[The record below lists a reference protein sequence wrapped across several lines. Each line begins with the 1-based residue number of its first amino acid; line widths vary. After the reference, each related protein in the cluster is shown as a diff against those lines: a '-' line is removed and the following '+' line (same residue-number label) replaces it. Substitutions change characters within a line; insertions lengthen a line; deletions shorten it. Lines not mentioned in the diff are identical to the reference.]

1 MNPPGTR
8 PDPPP
13 SSAEPP
19 SSTGG
24 CPGGQGATGSRKLGP
39 LPLTG
44 TCHVPAVLGTRNH
57 PTGRERETP
66 TPAGEPSLRP
76 PGPSAHPPTS
86 GEGGKQPAHLQP
98 DTSARGGSS
107 SAGSSGLPLT
117 SQANLPAPC
126 TSVSSSVQWGDDN
139 RTRGREVS
147 TPPAKPLNNSRGT
160 KIESG

>member
-39 LPLTG
+39 LPLTS

-86 GEGGKQPAHLQP
+86 GEGGKQPLSRRISNQTPRRGAAPARPGVRVCLSPARQTCRLPVPQSPHLCNGVMTTGPEVERCQRHP
-98 DTSARGGSS
+98 QSR
-107 SAGSSGLPLT
+107 LT
-117 SQANLPAPC
+117 IPEE
-126 TSVSSSVQWGDDN
+126 
-139 RTRGREVS
+139 R
-147 TPPAKPLNNSRGT
+147 K
-160 KIESG
+160 